1 MAINIKSSSR
11 FQRRRRG
18 AGAAFTDINVT
29 PLVDVMLVLLIVFM
43 VTAPMLT
50 VGVPVDLPK
59 THAAKL
65 NDQVEPIVISVDAA
79 GKSYLQEM
87 ELEGEALIARLRA
100 ITESNP
106 EARIYVRGDKSLAYG
121 RVMEIMGEVAAAGFS
136 KVSLIAE
143 MPMGGPKPSVSSP
156 LTASPTPPI
165 KPAAPVVKPTGGSAV
180 PSVVPSNAPKSL
192 KPVVKSPAPLKT
204 GTAAKGGTPSR
215 PTPGVETPS
224 KPVVKKGQ

>member
-1 MAINIKSSSR
+1 MAVSLKSNSR

-18 AGAAFTDINVT
+18 GGAAFSDINVT

-59 THAAKL
+59 TQAAKL

-87 ELEGEALIARLRA
+87 ELEGEALIARLKA
-100 ITESNP
+100 ITDSNP
-106 EARIYVRGDKSLAYG
+106 EARIYVRGDKNLAYG
-121 RVMEIMGEVAAAGFS
+121 RVMEIMGEVAASGFS

-143 MPMGGPKPSVSSP
+143 MPMGGSQKVTPQMPSVPVQKPIATPKSQKPVTTQPKPSPKAISP
-156 LTASPTPPI
+156 KAPLAGGKAAPA
-165 KPAAPVVKPTGGSAV
+165 KPA
-180 PSVVPSNAPKSL
+180 
-192 KPVVKSPAPLKT
+192 
-204 GTAAKGGTPSR
+204 
-215 PTPGVETPS
+215 
-224 KPVVKKGQ
+224 VKKGQ